1 MDLLE
6 YQGKQLF
13 ARHGV
18 PVPSGAP
25 ATTVEQA
32 VAAADEIG
40 YPCVIKAQV
49 LIGGRGKA
57 GGIKVAQD
65 RTEAEEHARAI
76 LGMDIRGFTVHEVWV
91 EAASDIASEYYAS
104 IVFDRAAK
112 KPLVMLS
119 TQGGMDI
126 EEVADNNPDAIAR
139 LHVDPLLGF
148 QDFHARRLAFE
159 AGVDADVVRPVG
171 ALLNKLY
178 DAFSKEE
185 AMLVEVNPMIV
196 TPEREVKALDAK
208 VTLDGNSLF
217 RHPDNAELRD
227 AGGEDP
233 QEQMAKE
240 RGLTYVKLDG
250 NVGILGNGAG
260 LVMSTLDV
268 VAQAGGKPA
277 NFLDAGG
284 GSKAEAI
291 TQAVEVI
298 LSDEK
303 VTAVLFNI
311 FGGITRCDEVA
322 KGLIEAFDQIKPT
335 VPFVVRLDGTN
346 DKEGRALLAEAD
358 LPNVFAEATMLGA
371 AKRVVELAGDSGTRR
386 ARGRDRPARRGHRDR
401 DRRGRRPSGGGCLM
415 AILVDNDTKLCV
427 SGITG
432 REGTFHAMNNKR
444 YGTQVVSGVTP
455 GKGGQDVEGVP
466 VFNTFH
472 DAVAETG
479 ANTAMI
485 FVPPRFA
492 ADSILEAEDAGI
504 ALVIAITEGIPAHD
518 ELRVYNHLLGNPDCR
533 LIGPNCPG
541 ILSPGKANVGIIP
554 ASFFKEG
561 NVGVV
566 SRSGTLTYQIGN
578 ELAQSGFGNSS
589 IVGIGGDP
597 VPGSSFIDIIE
608 LFEADDETELIVM
621 AGEIGGSAEEEAADF
636 IAEHV
641 SKPVVAYIAGFTA
654 PPGKTMGHAG
664 AIVSGTKG
672 TAAAKAEALEAKG
685 VRVGRTPTE
694 VAEIA
699 ADIAGSLAR

>member
-25 ATTVEQA
+25 ASTVEQA

-65 RTEAEEHARAI
+65 RNEAETHARAI

-112 KPLVMLS
+112 MPLVMLS

-171 ALLNKLY
+171 ALLSKLY
-178 DAFSKEE
+178 DAFASEE
-185 AMLVEVNPMIV
+185 AMLVEVNPLIV
-196 TPEREVKALDAK
+196 TSDRKVMALDAK
-208 VTLDGNSLF
+208 VTLDGNSFF
-217 RHPDNAELRD
+217 RHPENAELRD

-298 LSDEK
+298 LSDAK

-346 DKEGRALLAEAD
+346 DEAGRKLLAEAD
-358 LPNVFAEATMLGA
+358 LPNVFTEATMLGA
-371 AKRVVELAGDSGTRR
+371 AKRVVELAGGAPGDGEPEGETVPP
-386 ARGRDRPARRGHRDR
+386 G
-401 DRRGRRPSGGGCLM
+401 
-415 AILVDNDTKLCV
+415 
-427 SGITG
+427 
-432 REGTFHAMNNKR
+432 EGT
-444 YGTQVVSGVTP
+444 
-455 GKGGQDVEGVP
+455 
-466 VFNTFH
+466 
-472 DAVAETG
+472 ETEMG
-479 ANTAMI
+479 
-485 FVPPRFA
+485 A
-492 ADSILEAEDAGI
+492 ADTRAE
-504 ALVIAITEGIPAHD
+504 
-518 ELRVYNHLLGNPDCR
+518 
-533 LIGPNCPG
+533 
-541 ILSPGKANVGIIP
+541 
-554 ASFFKEG
+554 
-561 NVGVV
+561 
-566 SRSGTLTYQIGN
+566 
-578 ELAQSGFGNSS
+578 
-589 IVGIGGDP
+589 
-597 VPGSSFIDIIE
+597 
-608 LFEADDETELIVM
+608 
-621 AGEIGGSAEEEAADF
+621 
-636 IAEHV
+636 
-641 SKPVVAYIAGFTA
+641 
-654 PPGKTMGHAG
+654 AG
-664 AIVSGTKG
+664 A
-672 TAAAKAEALEAKG
+672 
-685 VRVGRTPTE
+685 
-694 VAEIA
+694 
-699 ADIAGSLAR
+699 